1 MRPNMLRA
9 TIGLLSLEMCMA
21 TFAPH
26 TFAPPS
32 PSTPLGTVTSIVFLL
47 CITAC
52 CAACAFGFFRSRR
65 GKVTTVYANGANPA
79 HSTSTPSGHVDVPPL
94 VDSVNIATQQ
104 SSYTPYAPPQNYG
117 TPSMYPSY
125 ATAVHQGRPAHP
137 VNGIVQNYPPPAY
150 ACPQNPYPQNP
161 YPHAQQNPY
170 YVSEPSGLPPPAAP
184 NAFGYQPPK
193 LTVQPSQGSSDS
205 SRKKSPT
212 STPSESSP
220 TAMRAIAYEQ
230 LKFKHK
236 IGSGNSSHVYLA
248 TWRGAD
254 VAVKEVAYSDD
265 VFREV
270 QTQKRVSHPHIVQ
283 CHGYAVNGD
292 KLYVVMEY
300 CEGGCLKSLLEEKRR
315 QGTPITVEELL
326 RIAKHVSL
334 AISSMH
340 ADGWVHRDIAAR
352 NIFKKD
358 ETYKLGDFGLVREVD
373 STGSYKIVQG
383 ESGGVPVNWTS
394 PEALSR
400 NLCTKP
406 GDVWSFGVLLW
417 EVLVYCSRRPYGDKN
432 LPQIEQRIVSG
443 ETLPLPD
450 GCPPMLWDSLIARCF
465 FSPFERPTFAKIVDD
480 IIPALVAAAS
490 QPAPVEMELDDD
502 NPYREVGGGLYG
514 PVGELRMTD
523 ELPFEAC
530 PEVSIAS

>member
-9 TIGLLSLEMCMA
+9 TLGLLSVEMCIA

-32 PSTPLGTVTSIVFLL
+32 PATPMGTVTSIVFLL

-52 CAACAFGFFRSRR
+52 CAACAFGFFRNRR
-65 GKVTTVYANGANPA
+65 GKVTTVFANGTNPA

-94 VDSVNIATQQ
+94 IDSVNMATQQ
-104 SSYTPYAPPQNYG
+104 SSYTPYAPPHNYQ
-117 TPSMYPSY
+117 TPSVYPSY
-125 ATAVHQGRPAHP
+125 ATALHQAPPAHP
-137 VNGIVQNYPPPAY
+137 ASTPMHNHAY
-150 ACPQNPYPQNP
+150 AYPQNP
-161 YPHAQQNPY
+161 YPYAQQNPY
-170 YVSEPSGLPPPAAP
+170 PSHGSEPAAP
-184 NAFGYQPPK
+184 NAFGYQPPQ
-193 LTVQPSQGSSDS
+193 LTVQPGQSASDS
-205 SRKKSPT
+205 AKKPPT
-212 STPSESSP
+212 PAPSESSP

-283 CHGYAVNGD
+283 CHGYAVNGE

-300 CEGGCLKSLLEEKRR
+300 CEGGCLKTLLEEKRR

-334 AISSMH
+334 AMSSMH

-373 STGSYKIVQG
+373 STGSYKVMQG

-480 IIPALVAAAS
+480 IIPALIAAAS
-490 QPAPVEMELDDD
+490 QAPAEMELDDD
-502 NPYREVGGGLYG
+502 NPYREVGGGVYG

-530 PEVSIAS
+530 PEAESASIAS

>member
-9 TIGLLSLEMCMA
+9 TLGLLSVEMCIA

-32 PSTPLGTVTSIVFLL
+32 PATPMGTVTSIVFLL

-52 CAACAFGFFRSRR
+52 CAACAFGFFRNRR
-65 GKVTTVYANGANPA
+65 GKVTTVFANGTNPA

-94 VDSVNIATQQ
+94 IDSVNMATQQ
-104 SSYTPYAPPQNYG
+104 SSYTPYAPPHNYQ
-117 TPSMYPSY
+117 TPSVYPSY
-125 ATAVHQGRPAHP
+125 ATALHQAPPAHP
-137 VNGIVQNYPPPAY
+137 ASTPMHNHAY
-150 ACPQNPYPQNP
+150 AYPQNP
-161 YPHAQQNPY
+161 YPYAQQNPY
-170 YVSEPSGLPPPAAP
+170 PSHGSEPAAP
-184 NAFGYQPPK
+184 NAFGYQPPQ
-193 LTVQPSQGSSDS
+193 LTVQPGQSASDS
-205 SRKKSPT
+205 AKKPPT
-212 STPSESSP
+212 PAPSESSP

-283 CHGYAVNGD
+283 CHGYAVNGE

-300 CEGGCLKSLLEEKRR
+300 CEGGCLKTLLEEKRR

-334 AISSMH
+334 AMSSMH

-373 STGSYKIVQG
+373 STGSYKLKGPERI
-383 ESGGVPVNWTS
+383 PVHWTS
-394 PEALSR
+394 PEALRRHIFS
-400 NLCTKP
+400 KP

-417 EVLVYCSRRPYGDKN
+417 EVLVYCSQRPYNNKMG
-432 LPQIEQRIVSG
+432 LAQIEKRIVAG
-443 ETLPLPD
+443 ETLSRPD
-450 GCPPMLWDSLIARCF
+450 GCPPMLWDSLVARCF
-465 FSPFERPTFAKIVDD
+465 FAPEDRPPFAKIAEE
-480 IIPALVAAAS
+480 IIPALIAAGS
-490 QPAPVEMELDDD
+490 DVSPVGAIEI
-502 NPYREVGGGLYG
+502 NSPYRDPDGDMYG
-514 PVGELRMTD
+514 PCAPLCLRDPIPIDPVTNAPALA
-523 ELPFEAC
+523 E
-530 PEVSIAS
+530 